1 VQDCGVRPGVFLTV
15 AVAALALL
23 SDQAHAQ
30 TAPTVTSKLP
40 AWRAPGAP
48 LGVRGT
54 AAPGAAVELWIGARR
69 RAETVAGGN
78 GGFAF
83 RVRVPD
89 PRRTYE
95 VAVVSGGERTVAGEL
110 RVRPVRLAA
119 GGDVTLG
126 NGVRTAIARHGPRW
140 PWLSVAPVLR
150 AADIAVVNLET
161 CVSTR
166 GRPWPGKEFTFRGTP
181 VSLRVTRRFAGV
193 DVGSLANNHSLDY
206 GRTAFAD
213 TLRYARRYGLRT
225 IGGGADLARARRPAI
240 LTRGGLRVAFLGFS
254 DVRPPGFDAGPSRSG
269 ATPAFPAYIR
279 KDVRRAKRNADV
291 VVVYFHWG
299 IELDR
304 SPTARQRLLARIA
317 LHAGA
322 SVVLGAHPHVLQ
334 PRERRGNRLI
344 AWSLGNFV
352 FDWNSPGTDRTGILR
367 FGLGARGV
375 VWSSFRRAR
384 INWVQPRLRR
394 ERSSR

>member
-1 VQDCGVRPGVFLTV
+1 MQDCGVRPGIFLTA

-23 SDQAHAQ
+23 VGSAHAQ
-30 TAPTVTSKLP
+30 TGPTVISKLP

-54 AAPGAAVELWIGARR
+54 AAPGAAVELWIGARK
-69 RAETVAGGN
+69 RADTIADADGD
-78 GGFAF
+78 FAF
-83 RVRVPD
+83 RVRVPAA
-89 PRRTYE
+89 RGRYV
-95 VAVVSGGERTVAGEL
+95 VAVVSNGERTEAGEL
-110 RVRPVRLAA
+110 PVRPVRLAA

-126 NGVRTAIARHGPRW
+126 DGVRTAIARYGPRW
-140 PWLSVAPVLR
+140 PWLSVAPILR

-181 VSLRVTRRFAGV
+181 ASLRVTRRFAGI

-206 GRTAFAD
+206 GRVAFAD

-225 IGGGADLARARRPAI
+225 IGGGADLARARRAAI

-254 DVRPPGFDAGPSRSG
+254 DVRPPGFDAGPGRSG
-269 ATPAFPAYIR
+269 ATPALPTYIR

-304 SPTARQRLLARIA
+304 SPTARQKTLARIA
-317 LHAGA
+317 LRAGA

-367 FGLGARGV
+367 FGLGTRGV

-384 INWVQPRLRR
+384 INWVQPRLL
-394 ERSSR
+394 RSSR